1 MRPRFQTFY
10 AIILFSITSS
20 FASRPLN
27 GSADDPNHLFLQDLA
42 RIQGKYWQDEFT
54 TETIQPFSLQ
64 FNALYEAESGL
75 IHIANKIDAIK
86 KLLERSTAIEP
97 RLRQSVGLA
106 NRYNAQLLKAYLSH
120 LNVNRNNLSRLPE
133 IVPEIFRSDDV
144 GGSNIFALA
153 VKDLQF
159 RDKMKECRNWEI
171 NFNTGWSSLLDS
183 IASIHPE
190 TKYFASNPQ
199 ITNPVAGLV
208 RAIPEYDNVD
218 GLGTNL
224 DEPIDL
230 GLIREPREIQIAKAD
245 FSWQYF
251 FRVRKTKDVSVQI
264 IIKNVQGLVLARVHH
279 ETILGKRYI
288 QSETIKGC
296 ATREREAV
304 LNFGP
309 GRMDFLVSIAHFY
322 EPLYGEP
329 WKGSG
334 ANLSITATGNPQGY
348 SRQAVTQ
355 SNSILKVDPHHAYI
369 STENKRMRA
378 DSLNRIYEA
387 EIKKQIAAGKGFSGC
402 TYHSDAVP
410 LYLEVKLK
418 GNSNELEA
426 KMTSPSSVDKL
437 EGKLVGSKL
446 AFPGYDLE
454 YVPLGNRRKFSGLL
468 PNGLGVRFFM
478 GEPDTALIDLLM
490 PFRQGKSLLLVSGS
504 PDMRVNRNP
513 FSRFCY
519 VMTISELN
527 KKTGEFKGFIDWPG
541 GEKNY
546 ITGHI
551 FNGRIMFHET
561 SPAYHF
567 SSLLVASEENDF
579 INLSGTR
586 SFMVERPEWRDISV
600 NLFRKTPELAE
611 KLNAENVL
619 EGQMSFGRD
628 VHQVTLSF
636 SYDRSKNELHGT
648 LDVPNLGLTFI
659 VEGAVE
665 RNLLVFTNKGFARIP
680 KAIELRRKYSFA
692 PPLLN
697 KQSFVLGYTISPDE
711 SREVLLGGWKME
723 KRIKSKSDLALASD
737 PYSFQ
742 VIEREKMVIG
752 GYMEL
757 EISNKANPN
766 R

>member
-1 MRPRFQTFY
+1 MQPRLQAFY
-10 AIILFSITSS
+10 ATILFSITSS
-20 FASRPLN
+20 FASHPLN
-27 GSADDPNHLFLQDLA
+27 RGANDPNHLFLQELA
-42 RIQGKYWQDEFT
+42 RIQGKYWHDEFT

-75 IHIANKIDAIK
+75 IHIANKINAIK
-86 KLLERSTAIEP
+86 KLLEHSSAIEP
-97 RLRQSVGLA
+97 RLRQTVGLA
-106 NRYNAQLLKAYLSH
+106 NRYNVQLLRAYLSH
-120 LNVNRNNLSRLPE
+120 LNMNRNNLSRLPD
-133 IVPEIFRSDDV
+133 IVPELFEGDAI
-144 GGSNIFALA
+144 GGSDIFALA
-153 VKDLQF
+153 MKDLEF
-159 RDKMKECRNWEI
+159 RDKLKECRNWEL
-171 NFNTGWSSLLDS
+171 NFHTGWSSLLDS
-183 IASIHPE
+183 IAWIHPE

-199 ITNPVAGLV
+199 ITNPMAGLV
-208 RAIPEYDNVD
+208 RANPEYDNVD
-218 GLGTNL
+218 GLGKNL

-230 GLIREPREIQIAKAD
+230 GLIREPKEVQMANAD

-251 FRVRKTKDVSVQI
+251 FRVRKIKDVSLQI
-264 IIKNVQGLVLARVHH
+264 RIKNVQGIVLARIHN
-279 ETILGKRYI
+279 ETILGKRYV

-296 ATREREAV
+296 ATPEREAV

-322 EPLYGEP
+322 EPLYGEL

-334 ANLSITATGNPQGY
+334 ANLTITITGKNQGY

-355 SNSILKVDPHHAYI
+355 SNSILKVDHHHAHL
-369 STENKRMRA
+369 STERKRMRA
-378 DSLNRIYEA
+378 DSLDRIYEA
-387 EIKKQIAAGKGFSGC
+387 EIKKQIANGKGFAGC

-410 LYLEVKLK
+410 LYLELKLK
-418 GNSNELEA
+418 GNSNALEG
-426 KMTSPSSVDKL
+426 KLTGPSSVDKL
-437 EGKLVGSKL
+437 EGKIIGSKIV
-446 AFPGYDLE
+446 FPGYDLD
-454 YVPLGNRRKFSGLL
+454 YIPLGSRRKFAGLL
-468 PNGLGVRFFM
+468 PNGLGVRFFL
-478 GEPDTALIDLLM
+478 GEPDTALIDLLL
-490 PFRQGKSLLLVSGS
+490 PFSQGKSLLLVSGS
-504 PDMRVNRNP
+504 SDMRVNRNP

-579 INLSGTR
+579 INLSGNR
-586 SFMVERPEWRDISV
+586 SFMVERPEWRHISV

-619 EGQMSFGRD
+619 KGQMSFGRD

-665 RNLLVFTNKGFARIP
+665 RNLLVFANKGFAKIP
-680 KAIELRRKYSFA
+680 KAMELRRKYSFA

-742 VIEREKMVIG
+742 VIEREKMVVG
-752 GYMEL
+752 GYLEL
-757 EISNKANPN
+757 EISNKSNPN